1 MMGPETEYLMVR
13 ARQEAA
19 MAAEA
24 SHPAAAAAHRSLSLR
39 YSAKAAMDIA
49 EGVADRVESRDLGS
63 VLSA

>member
-1 MMGPETEYLMVR
+1 MMNPETEYWMIR

-24 SHPAAAAAHRSLSLR
+24 SHPAAAAAHRGLSLR

-49 EGVADRVESRDLGS
+49 AGANDRMENPDLRPVS
-63 VLSA
+63 SA